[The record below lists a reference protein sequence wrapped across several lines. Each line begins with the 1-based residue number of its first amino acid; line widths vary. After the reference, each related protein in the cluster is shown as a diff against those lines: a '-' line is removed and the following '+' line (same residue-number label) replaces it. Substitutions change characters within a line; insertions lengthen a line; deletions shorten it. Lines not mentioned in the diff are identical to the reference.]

1 MWRTQSCKR
10 RNKGHT
16 AAVGNAG
23 CQRLD
28 FMRMVNDV
36 QLIAQPLYHRA
47 ADEDAAFECVTDFIT
62 DLPRNRGEQIV
73 G

>member
-1 MWRTQSCKR
+1 
-10 RNKGHT
+10 
-16 AAVGNAG
+16 
-23 CQRLD
+23 
-28 FMRMVNDV
+28 MRMVNDV